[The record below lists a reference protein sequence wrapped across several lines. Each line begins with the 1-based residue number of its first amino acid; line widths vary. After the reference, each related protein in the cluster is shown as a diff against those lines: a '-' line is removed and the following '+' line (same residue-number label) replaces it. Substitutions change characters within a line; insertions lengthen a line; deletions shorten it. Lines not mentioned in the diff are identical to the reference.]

1 MTRALYST
9 ILLTVACL
17 ALMFTLS
24 SAYAGAD
31 AVATPGD
38 PAAGALFNENL
49 AGLNQLAHPESPGPM
64 MAQTEAQAD
73 EHYCIGH
80 CRKHFEERM
89 KECSAP
95 YHPDH
100 HRCEEWA
107 REREH
112 ECLDSCYK
120 EHPRY

>member
-9 ILLTVACL
+9 ILLTVARL
-17 ALMFTLS
+17 AVMFTLS
-24 SAYAGAD
+24 SAYAGAGP
-31 AVATPGD
+31 VATPGD
-38 PAAGALFNENL
+38 PAAGALFNENHVE
-49 AGLNQLAHPESPGPM
+49 LNRLEQPESPGPM

-80 CRKHFEERM
+80 CRRHFEERM

-95 YHPDH
+95 DHPHH

-107 REREH
+107 REREQ
-112 ECLDSCYK
+112 ECLDGCYK